1 MTPHPRTAAVAVA
14 VLCAALLVAAGPAA
28 GAPPPARA
36 AIRAAAVNYE
46 AESATIFHGT
56 VDSDHAGFTGT
67 GFVNSANEIGSYVE
81 WSVNAAAAAPVT
93 LAFRYANGSGAN
105 RPGAITVNGAAAGAP
120 GFAATGDWTTWR
132 TATVSTTLAAGT
144 NTIRLTSTGANG
156 LANLDSL
163 TVDDGTATGTDWSV
177 EMVRST
183 MARFTPSSIGGWSYP
198 VGLYLLGQYA
208 VYKRTGN
215 PAYLTFVKSWVD
227 RFVDSSGNIGQSFN
241 NLDSMLAGRLLLVM
255 YAETGQAKYRTAAT
269 KIRNRFNTYPRTTD
283 GGFWHATSDSRAWQ
297 LWSDGVFMAMPFLA
311 EYGKVI
317 GDSTYSWD
325 EATKQLVV
333 YASHLQQPNGLMK
346 HAYDEKR
353 AQSWA
358 DPSTGLAPEYWC
370 RAIGWFGMATVQILD
385 IIPADHP
392 RRAALIGI
400 VQNLVRGFATYQD
413 PATGRWFQV
422 VDKGNRTD
430 DWTETSCSS
439 MYTYTID
446 VAVQRGYVGAGYQ
459 VNADRGYQGVL
470 NRISLGS
477 DGRTNLTD
485 ISIGTNV
492 GDYAYYVG
500 RTRATNDFH
509 GLGAFMIMSEQ
520 MR

>member
-1 MTPHPRTAAVAVA
+1 MTPHTVA
-14 VLCAALLVAAGPAA
+14 VLCATLLAAAGPAA
-28 GAPPPARA
+28 GAPPPVRA
-36 AIRAAAVNYE
+36 AAPSPAVNYE
-46 AESATIFHGT
+46 AEHATIFHGT

-67 GFVNSANEIGSYVE
+67 GFVNSTNEIGSYVE
-81 WSVNAAAAAPVT
+81 WSVSVAGAASVT
-93 LAFRYANGSGAN
+93 LAFRYANGGGAD
-105 RPGAITVNGAAAGAP
+105 RPAAITVNGAAAGTVN
-120 GFAATGDWTTWR
+120 FAATGDWTTWR
-132 TATVSTTLAAGT
+132 TATVSTTPAAGT

-156 LANLDSL
+156 MANLDSL
-163 TVDDGTATGTDWSV
+163 TIDDGTAGTDWSV

-183 MARFTPSSIGGWSYP
+183 MARFTPSSIGGWGYP

-241 NLDSMLAGRLLLVM
+241 NLDSMLAGRLLLIL
-255 YAETGQAKYRTAAT
+255 YAETGQVRYRTAAT
-269 KIRNRFNTYPRTTD
+269 MIRNRLNTYPRTSD

-311 EYGKVI
+311 EYGGIV
-317 GDSTYSWD
+317 GDSAHSWD
-325 EATKQLVV
+325 EATRQLVV

-346 HAYDEKR
+346 HAYDERR

-358 DPSTGLAPEYWC
+358 DPATGLAPEYWC

-400 VQNLVRGFATYQD
+400 VRNLVRGFATYQD

-422 VDKGNRTD
+422 VDKGSRSD

-446 VAVQRGYVGAGYQ
+446 LAVQRRYVGAGYQ
-459 VNADRGYQGVL
+459 VSADRGYQGVL

-477 DGRTNLTD
+477 DGRTDLTD

-492 GDYAYYVG
+492 GDYGYYVG

-509 GLGAFMIMSEQ
+509 GLGAFLIMNEQ